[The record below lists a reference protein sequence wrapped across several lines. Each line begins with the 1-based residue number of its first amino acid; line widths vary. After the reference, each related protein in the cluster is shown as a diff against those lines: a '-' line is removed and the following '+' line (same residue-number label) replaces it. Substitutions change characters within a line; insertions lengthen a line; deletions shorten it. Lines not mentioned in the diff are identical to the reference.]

1 MQIGNVVSAVSP
13 FDRGKRWRRGAA
25 SAALGSRPDART
37 RAPVTGPASLAEMTG
52 DELERGLSSFFGR
65 RGYTVWPTA
74 ARGEVAPTLLLCR
87 GDQGV
92 VVQVKRWN
100 AALGPEVV
108 RAVIE
113 AVRHHADTLKRLG
126 CSRVGGLVVSTSS
139 FKPDAVELA
148 ASSGVLLWD
157 REALETQ
164 LRGDADVPE
173 RADPASGEPAR
184 R

>member
-25 SAALGSRPDART
+25 AAALGNRPEARSG
-37 RAPVTGPASLAEMTG
+37 APVAGPVSLAEMTG
-52 DELERGLSSFFGR
+52 DELERGLTGFFRR

-108 RAVIE
+108 TAVVE

-126 CSRVGGLVVSTSS
+126 CSRIGGLVVSTSS

-148 ASSGVLLWD
+148 AASDVLLWD
-157 REALETQ
+157 RDTLETQ
-164 LRGDADVPE
+164 LRADT
-173 RADPASGEPAR
+173 DGQG
-184 R
+184 